1 MQALSGEHLEGGMKR
16 VVFSC
21 SATGKPTPTIE
32 GNLSDDGASSEGQCE
47 TTVTNSD
54 HTTTRSCNITV
65 EVPAGW
71 SGHVDWLLN
80 AGMTGQRSVRI
91 PFSLGPGPPDQ
102 RDPGMHISHY
112 VHRHVFCFTVT
123 TTNYN
128 RTTQEVPWLFWCTGR
143 LGSKK
148 CASD

>member
-1 MQALSGEHLEGGMKR
+1 MKTSVQALSGEHLEGGMKR

-54 HTTTRSCNITV
+54 HTITRSCNITV

-128 RTTQEVPWLFWCTGR
+128 RTTQEVP
-143 LGSKK
+143 
-148 CASD
+148 